1 MTVVLLTKAADTATL
16 PNKQSNRLVRSYP
29 FPCTTTRVPPPT
41 EPEAGITF
49 IMATASSYVNKT
61 PSSVKSWP
69 LLLSS
74 TVTELVPAAIAIGVV
89 HVTVLESTRTAGDG
103 IAPNRHMKTSDV
115 GKFVP
120 LTTTSVP
127 PFDAPRGG

>member
-74 TVTELVPAAIAIGVV
+74 TVTELVPAAKAD
-89 HVTVLESTRTAGDG
+89 AGLLADRYQPP
-103 IAPNRHMKTSDV
+103 PNIFGNHDLWLHQ
-115 GKFVP
+115 F
-120 LTTTSVP
+120 
-127 PFDAPRGG
+127 